1 MIDIVIVNWN
11 SGGFLGKCIHSILS
25 DKNIGV
31 VSKIFII
38 DNNTTDTSLDNLPV
52 NDRIILVRN
61 TENVGFSR
69 ACNQGFKLC
78 SAPFVL
84 LLNPDT
90 QLFETTLTD
99 CIDFMNK
106 REDVDVL
113 GCQLF
118 QDDGKIAKSCARFPS
133 PLTMFFDASGLSKI
147 SPRIFKPASLMTDWD
162 HTESRFV
169 DQVIGAFMFM
179 RSSIFKKTGYFDERF
194 FVYFEEL
201 DFSKRLAELGG
212 KSYYNT
218 TIKAIHSENGTT
230 MSVKGFRLFLYLK
243 SRLQYAKKH
252 FGYAG
257 YFLVWSSTI
266 FIEPFSRTLLLLIT
280 GNPGE
285 VRNVFQGYRLLIK
298 SPLLP

>member
-1 MIDIVIVNWN
+1 MVDIVIVNWN
-11 SGGFLGKCIHSILS
+11 SRGYLKKCIHSILS
-25 DKNIGV
+25 NKNIGV
-31 VSKIFII
+31 INRVFII
-38 DNNTTDTSLDNLPV
+38 DNNTSDTSLTGVPV
-52 NDRIILVRN
+52 HNKITIVKN

-78 SAPFVL
+78 TASYVL

-90 QLFETTLTD
+90 QLFETTLSD
-99 CIDFMNK
+99 CVEFMNK
-106 REDVDVL
+106 QEEVDIL

-118 QDDGKIAKSCARFPS
+118 LDDGKIAKSCARFPS
-133 PLTMFFDASGLSKI
+133 PLTMFFDATGLSKLN
-147 SPRIFKPASLMTDWD
+147 PRVFKPASLMTDWD
-162 HTESRFV
+162 HRESRFV

-201 DFSKRLAELGG
+201 DFSKRLAEQGG
-212 KSYYNT
+212 KSYYNIS
-218 TIKAIHSENGTT
+218 IKAIHSENGTT

-257 YFLVWSSTI
+257 YFVVWSSTLL
-266 FIEPFSRTLLLLIT
+266 IEPFSRSLLLLVT
-280 GNPGE
+280 GKPKE
-285 VRNVFQGYRLLIK
+285 IKDVLKGYRLLLG
-298 SPLLP
+298 SLPLS

>member
-1 MIDIVIVNWN
+1 
-11 SGGFLGKCIHSILS
+11 
-25 DKNIGV
+25 
-31 VSKIFII
+31 
-38 DNNTTDTSLDNLPV
+38 
-52 NDRIILVRN
+52 
-61 TENVGFSR
+61 
-69 ACNQGFKLC
+69 
-78 SAPFVL
+78 
-84 LLNPDT
+84 
-90 QLFETTLTD
+90 
-99 CIDFMNK
+99 
-106 REDVDVL
+106 
-113 GCQLF
+113 
-118 QDDGKIAKSCARFPS
+118 
-133 PLTMFFDASGLSKI
+133 
-147 SPRIFKPASLMTDWD
+147 MTDWD

-285 VRNVFQGYRLLIK
+285 VRNVFQGYRLLIR

>member
-285 VRNVFQGYRLLIK
+285 VRNVFQGYRLLIR